1 MAALKLYL
9 TGRRDMLLKKLVA
22 VVSAV
27 VVITVPYVKVLADD
41 TVITLDETAKK
52 FVVVDKNLEYGDMLP
67 GEERSSVIKI
77 SNSSAENMEFYINGK
92 VLDNLADKGTG
103 DQTAVYGIKLYKNA
117 DTEPFYN
124 ELIGNSSKTQS
135 DKSFF
140 DEDVRIAQL
149 SKGESCDIKLVLYID
164 GRSMD
169 NSYMNKQGQ
178 LEITVNAEQPDVQN
192 TVSNNVITAVKTGD
206 SNNILLYI
214 IVALA
219 GIAGI
224 AGVVVMRQRNRQ

>member
-1 MAALKLYL
+1 
-9 TGRRDMLLKKLVA
+9 MLLKKLVA

-27 VVITVPYVKVLADD
+27 VVIAVPYVKVLADD

-52 FVVVDKNLEYGDMLP
+52 FVVIDKNLEYRDMLP

-178 LEITVNAEQPDVQN
+178 LEITVNAEQPDAYD

-219 GIAGI
+219 DIAGI

>member
-1 MAALKLYL
+1 
-9 TGRRDMLLKKLVA
+9 MLLKKLVA

-27 VVITVPYVKVLADD
+27 VVIAVPYVKVLADD
-41 TVITLDETAKK
+41 MVITLDETAKK

>member
-1 MAALKLYL
+1 
-9 TGRRDMLLKKLVA
+9 MLLKKLVA

-27 VVITVPYVKVLADD
+27 VVIAVPYVKVLADD

-52 FVVVDKNLEYGDMLP
+52 FVVIDKNLEYRDMLP

-103 DQTAVYGIKLYKNA
+103 DQTAVYGIKLYKNT

-149 SKGESCDIKLVLYID
+149 SNGESCDIKLVLYID

>member
-1 MAALKLYL
+1 
-9 TGRRDMLLKKLVA
+9 MLLKKLVA

-27 VVITVPYVKVLADD
+27 VVIAVPYVKVLADD

-52 FVVVDKNLEYGDMLP
+52 FVVIDKNLEYRDMLP

-103 DQTAVYGIKLYKNA
+103 DQTAVYGIKLCKNA

-178 LEITVNAEQPDVQN
+178 LEITVNAEQPDLQD

>member
-1 MAALKLYL
+1 
-9 TGRRDMLLKKLVA
+9 MLLKKLVA

-27 VVITVPYVKVLADD
+27 VVIAVPYVKVLADD

-52 FVVVDKNLEYGDMLP
+52 FIVIDKNLEYRDMLP

-124 ELIGNSSKTQS
+124 ELIGNSSKTLS

-178 LEITVNAEQPDVQN
+178 LEITVNAEQPDLQD

>member
-1 MAALKLYL
+1 
-9 TGRRDMLLKKLVA
+9 MLLKKLVA

-178 LEITVNAEQPDVQN
+178 LEITVNAEQPDAYD

-224 AGVVVMRQRNRQ
+224 AGVVVMRQRNRH

>member
-1 MAALKLYL
+1 
-9 TGRRDMLLKKLVA
+9 MLLKKLVA

-164 GRSMD
+164 GHSMD

-178 LEITVNAEQPDVQN
+178 LEITVNAEQPDAYD

>member
-1 MAALKLYL
+1 
-9 TGRRDMLLKKLVA
+9 MLLKKLVA

-92 VLDNLADKGTG
+92 VLDNIADKGIG

-124 ELIGNSSKTQS
+124 ELIGNSSRTQS

-178 LEITVNAEQPDVQN
+178 LEITVNAEQPDAYD

>member
-1 MAALKLYL
+1 
-9 TGRRDMLLKKLVA
+9 MLLKKLVA

-27 VVITVPYVKVLADD
+27 VVIAVPYVKVLADD

-52 FVVVDKNLEYGDMLP
+52 FVVIDKNLEYRDMLP

-214 IVALA
+214 IVAFA

>member
-1 MAALKLYL
+1 
-9 TGRRDMLLKKLVA
+9 MLLKKLVA

-52 FVVVDKNLEYGDMLP
+52 FIVIDKNLEYRDMLP

-178 LEITVNAEQPDVQN
+178 LEITVNAEQPDAYD

>member
-1 MAALKLYL
+1 
-9 TGRRDMLLKKLVA
+9 MLLKKLVA

-27 VVITVPYVKVLADD
+27 VVIAVPYVKVLADD

-52 FVVVDKNLEYGDMLP
+52 FIVIDKNLEYRDMLP

-135 DKSFF
+135 DKSLF
-140 DEDVRIAQL
+140 DEDVRIAQV

-178 LEITVNAEQPDVQN
+178 LEITVNAEQPDLQD

>member
-1 MAALKLYL
+1 
-9 TGRRDMLLKKLVA
+9 MLLKKLVA

-103 DQTAVYGIKLYKNA
+103 DQTAVYGIKLYKNT

-178 LEITVNAEQPDVQN
+178 LEITVNAEQPDAYD

>member
-1 MAALKLYL
+1 
-9 TGRRDMLLKKLVA
+9 MLLKKLVA

-27 VVITVPYVKVLADD
+27 VVIAVPYVKVLADD

-52 FVVVDKNLEYGDMLP
+52 FVVIDKNLEYRDMLP

-178 LEITVNAEQPDVQN
+178 LEITVNAEQQDVQD

-224 AGVVVMRQRNRQ
+224 AGVVVMRQRNRH

>member
-1 MAALKLYL
+1 
-9 TGRRDMLLKKLVA
+9 MLLKKLVA

-27 VVITVPYVKVLADD
+27 VVIAVSYVKVLADD

-52 FVVVDKNLEYGDMLP
+52 FVVIDKNLEYRDMLP

-178 LEITVNAEQPDVQN
+178 LEITVNAEQPDAYD

-224 AGVVVMRQRNRQ
+224 AGVVVMRQRNRH

>member
-1 MAALKLYL
+1 
-9 TGRRDMLLKKLVA
+9 MLLKKLVA

-27 VVITVPYVKVLADD
+27 VVIAVPYVKVLADD

-52 FVVVDKNLEYGDMLP
+52 FIVIDKNLEYRDMLP

-117 DTEPFYN
+117 D
-124 ELIGNSSKTQS
+124 IGNSSKTQS

-178 LEITVNAEQPDVQN
+178 LEITVNAEQPDLQD

>member
-1 MAALKLYL
+1 
-9 TGRRDMLLKKLVA
+9 MLLKKLVA

-27 VVITVPYVKVLADD
+27 VVIAVPYVKVLADD

-52 FVVVDKNLEYGDMLP
+52 FIVIDKNLEYRDMLP

-178 LEITVNAEQPDVQN
+178 LEITVNAEQPDLQD

-224 AGVVVMRQRNRQ
+224 ARVVVMRQRNRQ

>member
-1 MAALKLYL
+1 
-9 TGRRDMLLKKLVA
+9 MLLKKLVA

-27 VVITVPYVKVLADD
+27 VVIAVPYVKVLADD

-52 FVVVDKNLEYGDMLP
+52 FVVIDKNLEYGDMLP

-178 LEITVNAEQPDVQN
+178 LEITVNAEQPDAYD

>member
-1 MAALKLYL
+1 
-9 TGRRDMLLKKLVA
+9 MLLKKLVA

-52 FVVVDKNLEYGDMLP
+52 FVVVDKNLEYRDMLP

-178 LEITVNAEQPDVQN
+178 LEITVNAEQPDAYD

>member
-1 MAALKLYL
+1 
-9 TGRRDMLLKKLVA
+9 MLLKKLVA

-92 VLDNLADKGTG
+92 VLDNIADKGIE

-178 LEITVNAEQPDVQN
+178 LEITVNAEQPDAYD

>member
-1 MAALKLYL
+1 
-9 TGRRDMLLKKLVA
+9 MLLKKLVA

-117 DTEPFYN
+117 DTEPF
-124 ELIGNSSKTQS
+124 I
-135 DKSFF
+135 
-140 DEDVRIAQL
+140 
-149 SKGESCDIKLVLYID
+149 
-164 GRSMD
+164 
-169 NSYMNKQGQ
+169 MN
-178 LEITVNAEQPDVQN
+178 L
-192 TVSNNVITAVKTGD
+192 
-206 SNNILLYI
+206 
-214 IVALA
+214 
-219 GIAGI
+219 
-224 AGVVVMRQRNRQ
+224 

>member
-1 MAALKLYL
+1 M
-9 TGRRDMLLKKLVA
+9 
-22 VVSAV
+22 
-27 VVITVPYVKVLADD
+27 PYVKVLADD

-92 VLDNLADKGTG
+92 VLDNIADKGTG

-178 LEITVNAEQPDVQN
+178 LEITVNAEQPDAYD

>member
-1 MAALKLYL
+1 
-9 TGRRDMLLKKLVA
+9 MLLKKLVA

-27 VVITVPYVKVLADD
+27 VVIAVPYVKVLADD

-52 FVVVDKNLEYGDMLP
+52 FIVIDKNLEYRDMLP

-92 VLDNLADKGTG
+92 VLDNLADKGIG

-178 LEITVNAEQPDVQN
+178 LEITVNAEQPDLQD

>member
-1 MAALKLYL
+1 
-9 TGRRDMLLKKLVA
+9 MLLKKLVA

-27 VVITVPYVKVLADD
+27 VVIAVPYVKVLADD

-52 FVVVDKNLEYGDMLP
+52 FVVIDKNLEYRDMLP

-149 SKGESCDIKLVLYID
+149 SKGDSCDIKLVLYID

-178 LEITVNAEQPDVQN
+178 LEITVNAEQPDAYD

>member
-1 MAALKLYL
+1 
-9 TGRRDMLLKKLVA
+9 MLLKKLVA

-27 VVITVPYVKVLADD
+27 VVIAVPYVKVLADD

-52 FVVVDKNLEYGDMLP
+52 FVVIDKNLEYRDMLP

-103 DQTAVYGIKLYKNA
+103 DQTAVYGIKFYKNT

-178 LEITVNAEQPDVQN
+178 LEITVNAEQPDAYD

>member
-1 MAALKLYL
+1 
-9 TGRRDMLLKKLVA
+9 MLLKKLVA

-27 VVITVPYVKVLADD
+27 VVIAVPYVKVLADD

-52 FVVVDKNLEYGDMLP
+52 FVVIDKNLEYRDMLP

-117 DTEPFYN
+117 DKEPFYN

-178 LEITVNAEQPDVQN
+178 LEITVNAEQPDAYD

>member
-1 MAALKLYL
+1 
-9 TGRRDMLLKKLVA
+9 MLLKKLVA

-27 VVITVPYVKVLADD
+27 VVIAVPYVKVLADD

-52 FVVVDKNLEYGDMLP
+52 FVVIEKNLEYRDMLP

-178 LEITVNAEQPDVQN
+178 LEITVNAEQPDAYD

-206 SNNILLYI
+206 SSNILLYI

>member
-1 MAALKLYL
+1 
-9 TGRRDMLLKKLVA
+9 MLLKKLVA

-27 VVITVPYVKVLADD
+27 VVIAVPYVKVLADD

-52 FVVVDKNLEYGDMLP
+52 FVVIDKNLEYRDMLP

-103 DQTAVYGIKLYKNA
+103 DQTAVYGIKLYKNT

-178 LEITVNAEQPDVQN
+178 LEITVNAEQPDAYD

-224 AGVVVMRQRNRQ
+224 AGVVVMRQRNRH

>member
-1 MAALKLYL
+1 
-9 TGRRDMLLKKLVA
+9 MLLKKLVA

-27 VVITVPYVKVLADD
+27 VVIAVPYVKVLADD

-52 FVVVDKNLEYGDMLP
+52 FVVIDKNLEYRDMLP

-164 GRSMD
+164 GHSMD

-178 LEITVNAEQPDVQN
+178 LEITVNAEQPDVYD

>member
-1 MAALKLYL
+1 
-9 TGRRDMLLKKLVA
+9 MLLKKLVA

-27 VVITVPYVKVLADD
+27 VVIAVPYVKVLADD

-52 FVVVDKNLEYGDMLP
+52 FIVIDKNLEYRDMLP

-103 DQTAVYGIKLYKNA
+103 YQTAVYGIKLYKNA

-140 DEDVRIAQL
+140 DEDFRIAQL

-178 LEITVNAEQPDVQN
+178 LEITVNAEQPDLQD

>member
-1 MAALKLYL
+1 
-9 TGRRDMLLKKLVA
+9 MLLKKLVA

-27 VVITVPYVKVLADD
+27 VVIAVPYVKVLADD

-52 FVVVDKNLEYGDMLP
+52 FVVIDKNLEYRDMLP

-103 DQTAVYGIKLYKNA
+103 DQTAVYGIKIYKNT

-140 DEDVRIAQL
+140 DEDV

-178 LEITVNAEQPDVQN
+178 LEITVNAEQPDLQD

>member
-1 MAALKLYL
+1 
-9 TGRRDMLLKKLVA
+9 MLLKKLVA
-22 VVSAV
+22 VVSTV

-92 VLDNLADKGTG
+92 VLDNIADKGTG

-178 LEITVNAEQPDVQN
+178 LEITVNAEQPDAYD

>member
-1 MAALKLYL
+1 
-9 TGRRDMLLKKLVA
+9 MLLKKLVA

-27 VVITVPYVKVLADD
+27 VVIAVPYVKVLADD

-52 FVVVDKNLEYGDMLP
+52 FVVIDKNLEYRDMLP

-149 SKGESCDIKLVLYID
+149 IKGESCDIKLVLYID

-178 LEITVNAEQPDVQN
+178 LEITVNAEQPDLQD

>member
-1 MAALKLYL
+1 
-9 TGRRDMLLKKLVA
+9 MLLKKLVA

-27 VVITVPYVKVLADD
+27 VVIAVPYVKVLADD
-41 TVITLDETAKK
+41 TVITLDETSKK
-52 FVVVDKNLEYGDMLP
+52 FVVIDKNLEYRDMLP

-103 DQTAVYGIKLYKNA
+103 DQTAVYGIKLYKNT

-178 LEITVNAEQPDVQN
+178 LEITVNAEQPDAYD

>member
-1 MAALKLYL
+1 
-9 TGRRDMLLKKLVA
+9 MLLKKLVA

-27 VVITVPYVKVLADD
+27 VVIAVPYVKVLADD

-52 FVVVDKNLEYGDMLP
+52 FVVIDKNLEYRDMLP

-178 LEITVNAEQPDVQN
+178 LEITVNAEQPDAYD
-192 TVSNNVITAVKTGD
+192 TVSNNMITAVKTGD

>member
-1 MAALKLYL
+1 
-9 TGRRDMLLKKLVA
+9 MLLKKLVA

-27 VVITVPYVKVLADD
+27 VVIAVPYVKVLADD

-52 FVVVDKNLEYGDMLP
+52 FVVVDKNLEYRDMLP

-178 LEITVNAEQPDVQN
+178 LEITVNAEQPDVYD

>member
-1 MAALKLYL
+1 
-9 TGRRDMLLKKLVA
+9 MLLKKLVA

-92 VLDNLADKGTG
+92 VLDNIADKGTG

-178 LEITVNAEQPDVQN
+178 LEITVNAEQPDAYD
-192 TVSNNVITAVKTGD
+192 TVSNNMITAVKTGD

>member
-1 MAALKLYL
+1 
-9 TGRRDMLLKKLVA
+9 MLLKKLVA

-27 VVITVPYVKVLADD
+27 VVIAVPYVKVLADD

-52 FVVVDKNLEYGDMLP
+52 FVVIDKNLEYRDMLP

-103 DQTAVYGIKLYKNA
+103 DQTEVYGIKLYKNA

-178 LEITVNAEQPDVQN
+178 LEITVNAEQPDLQD

-224 AGVVVMRQRNRQ
+224 AGVVVMRQRNRH